1 MGKKLLSIL
10 GATFIVGAM
19 VSSPVSAETRGTC
32 TPQLSFTAS
41 SVTAGIFEMP
51 LPPNT
56 SKSLDGSY
64 LTKDIHGSQKT
75 KYYSGSIA
83 RGQLQVKTYA
93 DPNYAS
99 VSSKFNYYLNGN
111 PSGHKSGVY

>member
-1 MGKKLLSIL
+1 
-10 GATFIVGAM
+10 M

-56 SKSLDGSY
+56 MKSLDGSY

-75 KYYSGSIA
+75 KY
-83 RGQLQVKTYA
+83 
-93 DPNYAS
+93 
-99 VSSKFNYYLNGN
+99 
-111 PSGHKSGVY
+111 